1 MGLSLTLL
9 PALGTLFFLQRC
21 LIQPLHKS
29 LCLVLLHLV
38 MLCLGDIPGRP
49 ALSEG
54 TQRSSESVGKGRL
67 RGGRGLGRAE
77 GKEAVVGMYSMR
89 RE

>member
-1 MGLSLTLL
+1 
-9 PALGTLFFLQRC
+9 
-21 LIQPLHKS
+21 
-29 LCLVLLHLV
+29 